1 MAEPLPGGGISKE
14 QGRQGDT
21 ASVTWDSPFP
31 PEQMD
36 EDPRAMRAIRED
48 MSCWS
53 SRKTTGADA
62 ENPGAIKA
70 NRLAWEPRRNT
81 VGRRLTG

>member
-1 MAEPLPGGGISKE
+1 
-14 QGRQGDT
+14 
-21 ASVTWDSPFP
+21 
-31 PEQMD
+31 MD

-48 MSCWS
+48 MSRWS
-53 SRKTTGADA
+53 SRKTTGANA

-70 NRLAWEPRRNT
+70 NRLAREPRRNT